1 MSTGIAQV
9 EKWSEI
15 LDGYEVSLDK
25 KDYEVCFVLMDRNAE
40 TPVYDLVNEQVEFV
54 IVADSKEQLQE
65 TISNVIPT
73 ALQSDDTF
81 ILATNWSFVRTK
93 YKALNYNGK
102 RITLNAT
109 ADGNCPMSAI
119 SIFSQTLIPTLGH
132 WFTTIFNTDGETY
145 GILSRRAEDSEFAIV
160 TDEADEMLA
169 LLIKAGND
177 NIAVDTISNPRVTL
191 ASMNLT
197 KIVGAASGIFYRGKL
212 YLASDMTEEIG
223 RCLRKFKPEEES
235 TIALLDL
242 MKTFKKDEEETEG
255 K

>member
-1 MSTGIAQV
+1 MSISNV

-15 LDGYEVSLDK
+15 LDDYEVSIDK
-25 KDYEVCFVLMDRNAE
+25 KDYEVCFVLMDRKAE

-65 TISNVIPT
+65 TVSNVIPT

-81 ILATNWSFVRTK
+81 VLATNWAFVRTK
-93 YKALNYNGK
+93 YKALNYNGR

-132 WFTTIFNTDGETY
+132 WFTTIFNTDGDTY
-145 GILSRRAEDSEFAIV
+145 GILSRSADNAEYAIV

-169 LLIKAGND
+169 LLIKGGND

-191 ASMNLT
+191 ATMNLT
-197 KIVGAASGIFYRGKL
+197 KIFGATNGLYYRGKF
-212 YLASDMTEEIG
+212 YPASEVTDEIG

-235 TIALLDL
+235 TIGLLDL
-242 MKTFKKDEEETEG
+242 MKTFKKEEEETED

>member
-1 MSTGIAQV
+1 MGISNV

-15 LDGYEVSLDK
+15 LNGYEVSLDK
-25 KDYEVCFVLMDRNAE
+25 KDYEVCFILMDRKAE
-40 TPVYDLVNEQVEFV
+40 TPVYDVVNEQIEFV
-54 IVADSKEQLQE
+54 IVADSKEQLNE
-65 TISNVIPT
+65 TVSNVIPT

-81 ILATNWSFVRTK
+81 VLATNWAFIRTK
-93 YKALNYNGK
+93 YKALNYNGE
-102 RITLNAT
+102 RITLNTT
-109 ADGNCPMSAI
+109 ADGNCPMSAT
-119 SIFSQTLIPTLGH
+119 SIFSQTLVPTLGH
-132 WFTTIFNTDGETY
+132 WFTTVFQTDGDTY
-145 GILSRRAEDSEFAIV
+145 GVLSRRSEDAEFAIV

-191 ASMNLT
+191 ATMNLT
-197 KIVGAASGIFYRGKL
+197 KIFGATSGIYYRGKF
-212 YLASDMTEEIG
+212 YLASEITEEIG

-242 MKTFKKDEEETEG
+242 MKTFKKKNEEETED

>member
-1 MSTGIAQV
+1 MSISNV

-15 LDGYEVSLDK
+15 LDDYEVSIDK
-25 KDYEVCFVLMDRNAE
+25 KDYEVCFILMDRKAE

-65 TISNVIPT
+65 TVSNVIPT

-81 ILATNWSFVRTK
+81 VLATNWSFVRTK

-132 WFTTIFNTDGETY
+132 WFTTIFNTDGDTY
-145 GILSRRAEDSEFAIV
+145 GILSRSADNAEYAIV

-169 LLIKAGND
+169 LLIKGGND
-177 NIAVDTISNPRVTL
+177 NIAVETISNPRVTL
-191 ASMNLT
+191 ATMNLT
-197 KIVGAASGIFYRGKL
+197 KILGATSGLYYRGKF
-212 YLASDMTEEIG
+212 YLASEITDEIG
-223 RCLRKFKPEEES
+223 LCLRKFKPEEES
-235 TIALLDL
+235 TIGLLDL
-242 MKTFKKDEEETEG
+242 MKTFKKDEEETED

>member
-1 MSTGIAQV
+1 MSISNV

-15 LDGYEVSLDK
+15 LDDYEVSIDK
-25 KDYEVCFVLMDRNAE
+25 KDYEVCFVLMDRKAE

-65 TISNVIPT
+65 TVSNVIPT

-81 ILATNWSFVRTK
+81 VLATNWAFVRTK
-93 YKALNYNGK
+93 YKALNYNGR

-132 WFTTIFNTDGETY
+132 WFTTIFNTDGDTY
-145 GILSRRAEDSEFAIV
+145 GILSRRVDDAEYAIV

-169 LLIKAGND
+169 LLIKGGND
-177 NIAVDTISNPRVTL
+177 NIAVETISNPRVTL
-191 ASMNLT
+191 ATMNLT
-197 KIVGAASGIFYRGKL
+197 KILGATSGLYYRGKF
-212 YLASDMTEEIG
+212 YLASEVTDEIG
-223 RCLRKFKPEEES
+223 LCLRKFKPEEES
-235 TIALLDL
+235 TIGLLDL
-242 MKTFKKDEEETEG
+242 MKTFKKEEEETED